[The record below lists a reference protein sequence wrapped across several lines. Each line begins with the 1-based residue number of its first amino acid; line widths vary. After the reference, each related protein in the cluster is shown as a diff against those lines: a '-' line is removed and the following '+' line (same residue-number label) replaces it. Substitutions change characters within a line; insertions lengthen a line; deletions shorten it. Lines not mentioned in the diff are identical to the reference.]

1 MLLLIIV
8 FNVNTILQ
16 FIVTFIVLEK
26 VSSSGEAIDFLLEI
40 EKSDRNSIKR
50 VVLDCPPNMAKVE
63 IRLM

>member
-1 MLLLIIV
+1 M
-8 FNVNTILQ
+8 
-16 FIVTFIVLEK
+16 TFIVLEK

-50 VVLDCPPNMAKVE
+50 IVLDCPPNMAKVE